1 LIQIRLLVLTP
12 TTTVGTE
19 RVVLSTD
26 FAWNGV
32 IAVRLRGGQTLMI
45 LDEYACDLCG
55 YIFLP
60 LSEKN
65 VFCPSCGSSQV
76 RKEMGSNELSDEDV
90 YIGIL
95 TGKEKT
101 SFLS

>member
-1 LIQIRLLVLTP
+1 
-12 TTTVGTE
+12 
-19 RVVLSTD
+19 VLSTD
-26 FAWNGV
+26 FARNGV
-32 IAVRLRGGQTLMI
+32 IAVKSRGGQTLMM
-45 LDEYACDLCG
+45 LEEYACDLCG

-60 LSEKN
+60 INEKN

-95 TGKEKT
+95 KGKEKT
-101 SFLS
+101 SFLF